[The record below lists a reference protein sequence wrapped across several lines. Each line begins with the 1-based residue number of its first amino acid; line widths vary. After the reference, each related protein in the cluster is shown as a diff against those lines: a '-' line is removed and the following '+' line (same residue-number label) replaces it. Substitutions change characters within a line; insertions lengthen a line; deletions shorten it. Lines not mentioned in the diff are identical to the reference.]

1 MSTPLFQ
8 PRNRVP
14 RIAESAVEKA
24 RLTVVPRRATAA
36 PRVPFV
42 TLVSLLLVGGVVGL
56 LLFNTNMQQAS
67 FVASSMEEQA
77 AVLAGKEESLRM
89 QLHRLRDPQH
99 VAARAKK
106 LGMVPSSSPAFIRLS
121 DGKVLGRPAVAD
133 PGNAIRI
140 APLPP
145 AKPRPEVVVAP
156 MPEADL
162 AATPEADL
170 AAVARDA
177 RARARAADRRARAAE
192 RRARAAER
200 RARAAER
207 HDQAADRHDTAG
219 RSADASRGRGTAQRT
234 NDDNGNRGAESRGN
248 TP

>member
-56 LLFNTNMQQAS
+56 LLFNTSMQQAS
-67 FVASSMEEQA
+67 FVTSSMEEKA

-121 DGKVLGRPAVAD
+121 DGRVLGRPAVAD

-145 AKPRPEVVVAP
+145 AKPRPEVVVA
-156 MPEADL
+156 
-162 AATPEADL
+162 AAPEADL

-200 RARAAER
+200 R
-207 HDQAADRHDTAG
+207 DTAG
-219 RSADASRGRGTAQRT
+219 RSPDGSRGRGTAQRT
-234 NDDNGNRGAESRGN
+234 NDDNGSRGAESRGN